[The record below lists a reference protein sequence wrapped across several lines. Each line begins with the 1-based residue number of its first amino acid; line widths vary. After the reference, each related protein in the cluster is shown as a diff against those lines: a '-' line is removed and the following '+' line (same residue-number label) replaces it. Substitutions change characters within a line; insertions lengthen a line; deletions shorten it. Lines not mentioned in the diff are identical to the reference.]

1 MANRFKDYRAQLKS
15 NKTVVL
21 SEDELALYSK
31 TTNNEGVSHT
41 HEDWV
46 AAEKQSSIIGEDDY
60 PVEFSEK
67 EKTIAR
73 DLERE
78 QKAKSHN
85 QEAEEAL

>member
-31 TTNNEGVSHT
+31 TTNNEGVSHA

-46 AAEKQSSIIGEDDY
+46 DAEKQSSIIGEDC

-85 QEAEEAL
+85 REAEEAL

>member
-1 MANRFKDYRAQLKS
+1 MANHFKDYRAKINN
-15 NKTVVL
+15 NKTSIL

-31 TTNNEGVSHT
+31 TTNNEGVSHA
-41 HEDWV
+41 HEDWA
-46 AAEKQSSIIGEDDY
+46 AAEKQSSIIGEDY

-85 QEAEEAL
+85 REAEEEL

>member
-31 TTNNEGVSHT
+31 TTNNEGVSHA

-46 AAEKQSSIIGEDDY
+46 DAEKQSSIIGEDC

-67 EKTIAR
+67 EKTITS
-73 DLERE
+73 DFERE

-85 QEAEEAL
+85 RDAEETL

>member
-1 MANRFKDYRAQLKS
+1 MANHFKDYRAKINN
-15 NKTVVL
+15 NKTSIL

-31 TTNNEGVSHT
+31 TTNNEGVSHA

>member
-1 MANRFKDYRAQLKS
+1 MANHFKDYRAKINN
-15 NKTVVL
+15 NKTSIL

-31 TTNNEGVSHT
+31 TTNNEGVSHA

-46 AAEKQSSIIGEDDY
+46 DTEKQSSIIGEDC

-73 DLERE
+73 DFERE

>member
-1 MANRFKDYRAQLKS
+1 MANHFKDYRAKINN
-15 NKTVVL
+15 NKTSIL

-31 TTNNEGVSHT
+31 TTNNEGVSHA

-46 AAEKQSSIIGEDDY
+46 TAEKQSSIIGEDS
-60 PVEFSEK
+60 PVGFSEK

>member
-46 AAEKQSSIIGEDDY
+46 DTEKQSSIIGEDC

>member
-46 AAEKQSSIIGEDDY
+46 DAEKQSSIMGEDC

-85 QEAEEAL
+85 REAEEAL

>member
-1 MANRFKDYRAQLKS
+1 MANRFKDYRAKLKS

-21 SEDELALYSK
+21 SDDELALYSK
-31 TTNNEGVSHT
+31 TTNNEGVSHA

-46 AAEKQSSIIGEDDY
+46 DAEKQSSIIGEDY

-73 DLERE
+73 DFERE

>member
-1 MANRFKDYRAQLKS
+1 MANHFKDYRAKINN
-15 NKTVVL
+15 NKTSIL

-31 TTNNEGVSHT
+31 TTNNEGVSHA

-46 AAEKQSSIIGEDDY
+46 AAEKQSPIIGEDY

-85 QEAEEAL
+85 REAEEAL

>member
-1 MANRFKDYRAQLKS
+1 MANRFKDYREQLKS

-31 TTNNEGVSHT
+31 TTNNEGVSHA

-46 AAEKQSSIIGEDDY
+46 DAEKQSSIIGEDC

-73 DLERE
+73 DFERE

>member
-1 MANRFKDYRAQLKS
+1 MANHFKDYRAKINN
-15 NKTVVL
+15 NKTSIL

-31 TTNNEGVSHT
+31 TTNNEGVSHA
-41 HEDWV
+41 HEDWA
-46 AAEKQSSIIGEDDY
+46 AAEKQSSIIGEDY

-73 DLERE
+73 DFKKKK
-78 QKAKSHN
+78 KAKSHN

>member
-1 MANRFKDYRAQLKS
+1 MANHFKDYRAKINN
-15 NKTVVL
+15 NKTSIL

-46 AAEKQSSIIGEDDY
+46 DAEKQSSIIREDC

-73 DLERE
+73 DFERE

-85 QEAEEAL
+85 REAEEAL

>member
-46 AAEKQSSIIGEDDY
+46 DAEKQSSIIGEDC